1 VSAGDSNPY
10 PAGTPDA
17 AEVLHDAVAAP
28 RWVDADLPSPEQVEI
43 YRRMTPGRRL
53 EIAEQ
58 MYWSA
63 RELKGAWLRSQH
75 PDWTEEQVD
84 QEVTRLFSHATS

>member
-1 VSAGDSNPY
+1 VSTGDSNPY

-17 AEVLHDAVAAP
+17 AEVLHDAIAP
-28 RWVDADLPSPEQVEI
+28 PCWVEEDLPSPGQVEI

-63 RELKGAWLRSQH
+63 REMKAAWLRSQH
-75 PDWTEEQVD
+75 PDWTEDQVD